1 MYYLINYIDREKF
14 ELCLNT
20 YIFKNKQIR
29 ESDIVEVHNRIMMTF
44 SNDMFRRKI
53 QTSDKKWIDENIED
67 IFDGILK
74 FLISLNN
81 D

>member
-1 MYYLINYIDREKF
+1 
-14 ELCLNT
+14 
-20 YIFKNKQIR
+20 
-29 ESDIVEVHNRIMMTF
+29 MMTF